1 MIIFIDFYSN
11 GVIILTII
19 KLFDLFKTNLFGSSC
34 LIIDINL

>member
-11 GVIILTII
+11 GFIILTII
-19 KLFDLFKTNLFGSSC
+19 KLFDFFKTNLFGSSC